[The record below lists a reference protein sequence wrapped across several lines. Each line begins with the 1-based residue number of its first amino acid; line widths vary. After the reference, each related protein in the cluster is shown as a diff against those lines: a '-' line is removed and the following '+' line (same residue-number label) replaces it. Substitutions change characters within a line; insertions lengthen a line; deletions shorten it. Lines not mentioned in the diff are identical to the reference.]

1 MLNPFSLFELP
12 VQFSVDTTLLSERYL
27 SLQKSLHPDNFVAHS
42 AQEQRLAM
50 QKSAE
55 INDALQ
61 VLKNPI
67 LRAEAI
73 IQYYT
78 NAEQDVEQKSTNDVT
93 FLMQQM
99 EWREKLEEIEAE
111 KNEDELSAFTS
122 EIENIQQSILMQL
135 EKELNEQQ
143 WAQASLTTDKLRF
156 IKKLMVEIEQVEE
169 KLFDY

>member
-73 IQYYT
+73 IQYHT
-78 NAEQDVEQKSTNDVT
+78 NEEQDVEQKSTNDVT

-99 EWREKLEEIEAE
+99 EWREILEEIEAE
-111 KNEDELSAFTS
+111 KNENELSAFTL

-143 WAQASLTTDKLRF
+143 WTQASLTTDKLRF
-156 IKKLMVEIEQVEE
+156 INKLMLEIEQVEE
-169 KLFDY
+169 KLFNL